1 MSSTNSPPS
10 NARAVAA
17 HALGAILRRGR
28 TLDQA
33 LADAPGLDA
42 LTARDAAF
50 ARLLLLTTLRRLG
63 QIDAFLAGLMDRP
76 LPARRGAVQDLLRLG
91 VAQLAFL
98 ETPAHA
104 AVASTVAL
112 AQGQRLAPY
121 RGLVNAV
128 LRRAAREHGA
138 IADLDAPRL
147 NTPDWLW
154 QSWCSAY
161 GEARCRAIAETHLS
175 EPPLDLSLVS
185 DVPERVTELCAALD
199 ARRLPAG
206 NLRLRGAGDVTRL
219 TGYEAG
225 EWWVQDAAAALPA
238 RLLGPVAG
246 KRVLEIG
253 AAPGGKTAQLAAAGA
268 RVVAVDR
275 SAPRLRR
282 LEENLTRLRLAAEI
296 VEADALE
303 WCPPAPADLV
313 LLDAPCTATGTIRRH
328 PDIPHLRSPADV
340 DRLADLQTR
349 LLARTA
355 ALVAPGGLSGLRE
368 LLAPARR
375 MRAPGGRI
383 ARSLVQLRAPT
394 RARRRAS
401 GPPRG
406 RHGRRRSAHLAVP
419 LGGAW
424 RVGRLLRRALAAP
437 TLSWYQTSPCSRS
450 FGSQRPYWRPIFRAL
465 ARRCGRSRT
474 PVRTGCT
481 SM

>member
-33 LADAPGLDA
+33 LAAAPGLA
-42 LTARDAAF
+42 SLPSRDAAF

-76 LPARRGAVQDLLRLG
+76 LPARRGPVQDVLRLG
-91 VAQLAFL
+91 VCQLAFL

-112 AQGQRLAPY
+112 AHGSRLSPY

-128 LRRAAREHGA
+128 LRRASREHGA

-154 QSWCSAY
+154 DSWTEAY
-161 GEARCRAIAETHLS
+161 GEATCRAIAEAHLG
-175 EPPLDLSLVS
+175 EPPLDLSPVS
-185 DVPERVTELCAALD
+185 DAEDRAEALR
-199 ARRLPAG
+199 ATLGAQGLPG
-206 NLRLRGAGDVTRL
+206 GTLRLRGAGEVTRL
-219 TGYEAG
+219 AGYEAG

-238 RLLGPVAG
+238 RLLGTVAD

-268 RVVAVDR
+268 RVVALDR
-275 SAPRLRR
+275 SASRLARLR
-282 LEENLTRLRLAAEI
+282 ENLARLRLDAEI

-303 WCPPAPADLV
+303 WSPPAPADMV

-328 PDIPHLRSPADV
+328 PDIPHLRGPADV
-340 DRLADLQTR
+340 GRLAALQGR
-349 LLARTA
+349 LLARA
-355 ALVAPGGLSGLRE
+355 AAMVAPGGLLVYVSCSLQPEECAHKVDAFLASSPKFARIPVLADEIPGLRE
-368 LLAPARR
+368 AVTAVGDLRTMPSHWAECGGMDGFYAAR
-375 MRAPGGRI
+375 
-383 ARSLVQLRAPT
+383 LRHHP
-394 RARRRAS
+394 
-401 GPPRG
+401 
-406 RHGRRRSAHLAVP
+406 
-419 LGGAW
+419 
-424 RVGRLLRRALAAP
+424 
-437 TLSWYQTSPCSRS
+437 
-450 FGSQRPYWRPIFRAL
+450 
-465 ARRCGRSRT
+465 
-474 PVRTGCT
+474 
-481 SM
+481 

>member
-1 MSSTNSPPS
+1 MSSTNSSPR

-42 LTARDAAF
+42 LPSRDAAF
-50 ARLLLLTTLRRLG
+50 ARLLLLTTLRRIG

-76 LPARRGAVQDLLRLG
+76 LPARRGAVRDLLRLG

-112 AQGQRLAPY
+112 AQGPRLTPY

-128 LRRAAREHGA
+128 LRRASRELGA
-138 IADLDAPRL
+138 VAGLDAPRL

-154 QSWCSAY
+154 GSWTEAY
-161 GEARCRAIAETHLS
+161 GEATCRAIAEAHLG
-175 EPPLDLSLVS
+175 EPPLDLSPVS
-185 DVPERVTELCAALD
+185 DAEDRVEALR
-199 ARRLPAG
+199 ATLGAQRLPG
-206 NLRLRGAGDVTRL
+206 GTLRLRGAGEVTRL
-219 TGYEAG
+219 AGYEAG
-225 EWWVQDAAAALPA
+225 EWWVQDAAAALPV

-268 RVVAVDR
+268 RIVALDR

-282 LEENLTRLRLAAEI
+282 LRDNLARLRLEAEI

-303 WCPPAPADLV
+303 WSPPAPAGMV

-328 PDIPHLRSPADV
+328 PDIPHLRAPADV
-340 DRLADLQTR
+340 TRLVDLQGR
-349 LLARTA
+349 LLARA
-355 ALVAPGGLSGLRE
+355 AAMVAPGGLLVYASCSLQPQE
-368 LLAPARR
+368 CERR
-375 MRAPGGRI
+375 VDAF
-383 ARSLVQLRAPT
+383 
-394 RARRRAS
+394 
-401 GPPRG
+401 
-406 RHGRRRSAHLAVP
+406 
-419 LGGAW
+419 
-424 RVGRLLRRALAAP
+424 LAASP
-437 TLSWYQTSPCSRS
+437 QFTRLPVCAGELEGLAQAVTAAGDLRTLPCHWAEHGGMDG
-450 FGSQRPYWRPIFRAL
+450 FYA
-465 ARRCGRSRT
+465 ARLRHH
-474 PVRTGCT
+474 P
-481 SM
+481 